1 MRDFQGRKKWHKIF
15 RSDVFS
21 FILLVATILLLKSV
35 WGVYKKDSMAR
46 INMKEAEITLANLE
60 KKKVGLEKEIAKL
73 NTERGIEEELRRRFQ
88 VFKPG
93 EQVLV
98 VVDKAEG
105 NIPVIKAKEGPM
117 SSMWNKLV
125 GLVLFWK

>member
-88 VFKPG
+88 VVKPG